1 MLNTFRARLIA
12 LIALLIVLRVVQW
25 VYVDRELRAYQELN
39 AAQTNNAVVTSEQ
52 TRIYGLTLQLYIA
65 SQTYA
70 NGILEKDLE
79 RTDKA
84 TKEIKRLIDDIEVI
98 PPYHSLFLEDLRE
111 TLLDERP
118 VVDAFVEKVRQVLET
133 PRNAPNVANAGNN
146 TSALR
151 DAQGAVDQAFESA
164 ASLFDSQIPLV
175 TQDVRARER
184 ETRERGEAFDRA
196 NVLALIVEG
205 LIFIA
210 VTVWFA
216 LGLSKGFRTLET
228 TIGDI
233 NTGNLDARAAMSG
246 KDELSRIGQSF
257 DKLLDERLVA
267 EAAKR
272 RENDAINESAITLLG
287 AVVALSDRDLRVRAP
302 VDDNIVGT
310 IASSINQLADETA
323 EAMSSVQSLSVQ
335 LEEATLAT
343 RQQSQEVDRAIAL
356 EQTLLKGMEITLADA
371 SEQLLEVSAL
381 SQRSAASAGRTADAA
396 AAAQNAVGT
405 TLRGMENLR
414 QGMGDTEKR
423 FKSLGQRSQ
432 EISNAV
438 ALINTIS
445 ERTHVLSLNAS
456 IQAAAA
462 GEAGRGF
469 AVVASEVQRLS
480 DASSKAANEITA
492 MVGNIQ
498 AETNESLVTLS
509 GLVSDVV
516 EQSTLAQSAAQE
528 MQSAQTAT
536 QELIAMVAQIAASS
550 ELQQGLATSLRASIS
565 EVNQSTILTSSAMSA
580 QRGLTETLVDYALG
594 LRQSVAEFKLDQ
606 PTPKNPA

>member
-1 MLNTFRARLIA
+1 MLTTFRARLIA
-12 LIALLIVLRVVQW
+12 LIVLFLVLRAVQGVYADRQLSQFQAVV
-25 VYVDRELRAYQELN
+25 N
-39 AAQTNNAVVTSEQ
+39 AAYDVGTASEDHAKEHILLSEIFG
-52 TRIYGLTLQLYIA
+52 RA
-65 SQTYA
+65 QTYSSA
-70 NGILEKDLE
+70 ALEKDAPGRELAAQALSDLSDQIKNVRLLKTNHPALSPE
-79 RTDKA
+79 LRQSLLDTDP
-84 TKEIKRLIDDIEVI
+84 LIDSYLSRVQALLALPLDA
-98 PPYHSLFLEDLRE
+98 PGPLRE
-111 TLLDERP
+111 SRAVLDAEFSRLDEILEPLSARFSSELRGIT
-118 VVDAFVEKVRQVLET
+118 VKSQELGQAVARASIVSQVTE
-133 PRNAPNVANAGNN
+133 
-146 TSALR
+146 
-151 DAQGAVDQAFESA
+151 
-164 ASLFDSQIPLV
+164 
-175 TQDVRARER
+175 
-184 ETRERGEAFDRA
+184 
-196 NVLALIVEG
+196 ALI
-205 LIFIA
+205 LIA
-210 VTVWFA
+210 ATVWFF

-246 KDELSRIGQSF
+246 EDELSRIGQSF

-272 RENDAINESAITLLG
+272 QENDAINESAITLLG

-310 IASSINQLADETA
+310 IASSINQLADDTA
-323 EAMSSVQSLSVQ
+323 EALSSVQSLSVQ

-371 SEQLLEVSAL
+371 SGQLLEVSAL

-423 FKSLGQRSQ
+423 FKSLAQRSQ
-432 EISNAV
+432 EISTAV

-480 DASSKAANEITA
+480 DASSKAANEIAA

-498 AETNESLVTLS
+498 AETNESLLTLS

-565 EVNQSTILTSSAMSA
+565 EVNQSTIQTSSAMSA

-606 PTPKNPA
+606 PTPKTPA

>member
-1 MLNTFRARLIA
+1 MLTTFRARLIA
-12 LIALLIVLRVVQW
+12 LVVLFLVLRAVQGVYADRQLSQFQAVV
-25 VYVDRELRAYQELN
+25 N
-39 AAQTNNAVVTSEQ
+39 AAYDVGTASEDHAKEHILLSEIFG
-52 TRIYGLTLQLYIA
+52 RA
-65 SQTYA
+65 QTYSSA
-70 NGILEKDLE
+70 ALEKDAPGRELAAQALSDLSDRIKNVRLLKTNHPALSPE
-79 RTDKA
+79 LRQSLLDTDP
-84 TKEIKRLIDDIEVI
+84 LIDSYLSRVQALLALPLDA
-98 PPYHSLFLEDLRE
+98 PGPLRE
-111 TLLDERP
+111 SRAVLDAEFSRLDEILEPLSARFSSELRGIT
-118 VVDAFVEKVRQVLET
+118 VKSQELGQAVALASIVSQVTE
-133 PRNAPNVANAGNN
+133 
-146 TSALR
+146 
-151 DAQGAVDQAFESA
+151 
-164 ASLFDSQIPLV
+164 
-175 TQDVRARER
+175 
-184 ETRERGEAFDRA
+184 
-196 NVLALIVEG
+196 ALI
-205 LIFIA
+205 LIA
-210 VTVWFA
+210 ATVWFF

-246 KDELSRIGQSF
+246 EDELSRIGQSF

-272 RENDAINESAITLLG
+272 QENDAINESAIALLG

-310 IASSINQLADETA
+310 IASSINQLADDTA
-323 EAMSSVQSLSVQ
+323 EALSSVQSLSVQ

-371 SEQLLEVSAL
+371 SGQLLEVSAL

-423 FKSLGQRSQ
+423 FKSLAQRSQ
-432 EISNAV
+432 EISTAV

-480 DASSKAANEITA
+480 DASSKAANEIAA

-498 AETNESLVTLS
+498 AETNESLLTLS

-565 EVNQSTILTSSAMSA
+565 EVNQSTIQTSSAMST

-606 PTPKNPA
+606 PTPKTPA

>member
-1 MLNTFRARLIA
+1 MLTTFRARLIA
-12 LIALLIVLRVVQW
+12 LIVLLLIVRTVQG
-25 VYVDRELRAYQELN
+25 VYADRQLSKFQEVINTAYEVATASEDHAKEHILVSEIFGTALTYSNAAFEKDAAGRERAGEELSELSAAIKDIRPLKKGYATLSPELRQSL
-39 AAQTNNAVVTSEQ
+39 
-52 TRIYGLTLQLYIA
+52 L
-65 SQTYA
+65 
-70 NGILEKDLE
+70 D
-79 RTDKA
+79 TDP
-84 TKEIKRLIDDIEVI
+84 LIDSYLSRVQALLALPLDA
-98 PPYHSLFLEDLRE
+98 PGPLRE
-111 TLLDERP
+111 TRAVLESEFGRLDE
-118 VVDAFVEKVRQVLET
+118 VLE
-133 PRNAPNVANAGNN
+133 PLSARLSLELRSASRASQELGQSVARASIVSQV
-146 TSALR
+146 T
-151 DAQGAVDQAFESA
+151 ESLILIA
-164 ASLFDSQIPLV
+164 A
-175 TQDVRARER
+175 
-184 ETRERGEAFDRA
+184 
-196 NVLALIVEG
+196 
-205 LIFIA
+205 
-210 VTVWFA
+210 TVWFF

-246 KDELSRIGQSF
+246 EDELSRIGQSF

-272 RENDAINESAITLLG
+272 QENDAINESAITLLG

-310 IASSINQLADETA
+310 IASSINQLADDTA
-323 EAMSSVQSLSVQ
+323 EALSSVQSLSVQ

-371 SEQLLEVSAL
+371 SGQLLEVSAL

-423 FKSLGQRSQ
+423 FKSLAQRSQ
-432 EISNAV
+432 EISTAV

-480 DASSKAANEITA
+480 DASSKAANEIAA

-498 AETNESLVTLS
+498 AETNESLLTLS

-565 EVNQSTILTSSAMSA
+565 EVNQSTIQTSSAMSA

-594 LRQSVAEFKLDQ
+594 LRQSVAEFKLDP
-606 PTPKNPA
+606 PTPKTPA

>member
-1 MLNTFRARLIA
+1 MLTTFRARLIA
-12 LIALLIVLRVVQW
+12 LIVLFLVLRAVQGVYADRQLSQFQAVV
-25 VYVDRELRAYQELN
+25 N
-39 AAQTNNAVVTSEQ
+39 AAYDVGTASEDHAKEHILLSEIFG
-52 TRIYGLTLQLYIA
+52 RA
-65 SQTYA
+65 QTYSSA
-70 NGILEKDLE
+70 ALEKDAPGRELAAQALSDLSDRIKNVRLLKTNHPALSPE
-79 RTDKA
+79 LRQSLLDTDP
-84 TKEIKRLIDDIEVI
+84 LIDSYLSRVQALLALPLDA
-98 PPYHSLFLEDLRE
+98 PGPLRE
-111 TLLDERP
+111 SRAVLDAEFSRLDEILEPLSARFSSELRGIT
-118 VVDAFVEKVRQVLET
+118 VKSQELGQAVALASIVSQVTE
-133 PRNAPNVANAGNN
+133 
-146 TSALR
+146 
-151 DAQGAVDQAFESA
+151 
-164 ASLFDSQIPLV
+164 
-175 TQDVRARER
+175 
-184 ETRERGEAFDRA
+184 
-196 NVLALIVEG
+196 ALI
-205 LIFIA
+205 LIA
-210 VTVWFA
+210 ATVWFF

-246 KDELSRIGQSF
+246 EDELSRIGQSF

-272 RENDAINESAITLLG
+272 QENDAINESAITLLG

-310 IASSINQLADETA
+310 IASSINQLADDTA
-323 EAMSSVQSLSVQ
+323 EALSSVQSLSVQ

-371 SEQLLEVSAL
+371 SGQLLEVSAL

-423 FKSLGQRSQ
+423 FKSLAQRSQ
-432 EISNAV
+432 EISTAV

-480 DASSKAANEITA
+480 DASSKAANEIAA

-498 AETNESLVTLS
+498 AETNESLLTLS

-565 EVNQSTILTSSAMSA
+565 EVNQSTIQTSSAMST

-606 PTPKNPA
+606 PTPKTPA